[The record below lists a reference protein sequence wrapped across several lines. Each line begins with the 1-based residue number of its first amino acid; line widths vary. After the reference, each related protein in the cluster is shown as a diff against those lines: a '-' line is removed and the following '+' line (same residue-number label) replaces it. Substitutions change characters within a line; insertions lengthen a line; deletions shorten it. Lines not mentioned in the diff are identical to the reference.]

1 MLKINKT
8 SALLC
13 VAGIALTSCLALT
26 ACNTADNRAP
36 EEKIPTSYVAVDVNP
51 SVEFVLDQHD
61 SVLSMTGVNTDARV
75 MLFNE
80 SGFIG
85 EKMDA
90 AYARMLQLADE
101 SGLIG
106 DDFKNVGVSVYS
118 TYSSA
123 AQRVYADMDA
133 AAAALNETEGV
144 VVTNVRA
151 DDLALSCELDELK
164 ADPATAATFDDMT
177 LEKFRLVKRVS
188 QYDAMDVST
197 AAAMSD
203 SALIASVRDVQ
214 ADSDT
219 KLGKLYD
226 RAVAEAKFVL
236 ESATQ
241 SAKDALYP
249 LYFADKT
256 FDDGIWNWL
265 TNSRHW
271 AYANIYVAIHSLY
284 INLEHYYNSLSAYL
298 RDPVFTLDDFKTALE
313 NVSQSFKDAVTN
325 IFGDKQQDENGE
337 ITEDVINANLSGI
350 YRNLPAAER
359 EEFKRQYI
367 ALKQTAL
374 DDPPVEEHVSKDGI
388 LQEIADAFNAIKNDI
403 TNSEFLNKVKD
414 WINQTLDALGLTEMF
429 DSIKTSLEEA
439 FEGVDFAS
447 IFDVKRAISRVKEAS
462 DWAYGKMELTD
473 DDVDNVS
480 ALESNI
486 SDELAAAKAS
496 FQSTVADA
504 KKAAARWLEDA
515 KNAFGI
521 ND

>member
-90 AYARMLQLADE
+90 AYSRMLRLADE
-101 SGLIG
+101 SDLI
-106 DDFKNVGVSVYS
+106 DDGSNIVGISVYS
-118 TYSSA
+118 VDPA
-123 AQRVYADMDA
+123 VAQRVYADMDA
-133 AAAALNETEGV
+133 AAQALNESDDIDV
-144 VVTNVRA
+144 ANVRA

-164 ADPATAATFDDMT
+164 ADPSSAATFDDMT

-188 QYDAMDVST
+188 QYEDIDVS
-197 AAAMSD
+197 AAAALD
-203 SALIASVRDVQ
+203 DGALIASVRDVQ

-226 RAVAEAKFVL
+226 RAVTEAKFVL

-284 INLEHYYNSLSAYL
+284 INLDHYYNSLSEYL
-298 RDPVFTLDDFKTALE
+298 RDPVFTLDDLKEALA
-313 NVSQSFKDAVTN
+313 NVSQTFKDAVTN
-325 IFGDKQQDENGE
+325 IFGQKQQDENGE
-337 ITEDVINANLSGI
+337 ITAEVINENLSGA

-359 EEFKRQYI
+359 EEFRQQYI
-367 ALKQTAL
+367 ALKKTAL
-374 DDPPVEEHVSKDGI
+374 EDPPVEEHVSKDGI

-414 WINQTLDALGLTEMF
+414 WMDALGLTEMF
-429 DSIKTSLEEA
+429 DSIQTSFKEA
-439 FEGVDFAS
+439 FEGVDFAN
-447 IFDVKRAISRVKEAS
+447 IFDVKRAIGRVKEAS

-473 DDVDNVS
+473 NDLDAVS
-480 ALESNI
+480 ALEGNI
-486 SDELAAAKAS
+486 SQELADAKAS
-496 FQSTVADA
+496 FQETVADA

-515 KNAFGI
+515 KNAFGA
-521 ND
+521 NN